1 MTLEELEIKVID
13 WAEDKQI
20 FSKATRSK
28 QFDKTQE
35 EVTELKEAITKIE
48 FIYGKLNY
56 PRNKYLTQIEIDAH
70 LEIMDA
76 IGDIILTLII
86 QAKMN
91 GVNIQRCLQ
100 LAYEEIKDRTGEM
113 KNGTFVKDK

>member
-28 QFDKTQE
+28 QFDLTQE
-35 EVTELKEAITKIE
+35 KVTELKEAITKIE
-48 FIYGKLNY
+48 FIYGQLNY
-56 PRNKYLTQIEIDAH
+56 PRDKYLTQIEIDEH

-76 IGDIILTLII
+76 IGDIIFTLII

-100 LAYEEIKDRTGEM
+100 LAYEEIKDRTGEI
-113 KNGTFVKDK
+113 KNK

>member
-35 EVTELKEAITKIE
+35 EVTELKEAITKIDVYSE
-48 FIYGKLNY
+48 FEGAEYF
-56 PRNKYLTQIEIDAH
+56 LTDAH
-70 LEIMDA
+70 VELVDA
-76 IGDIILTLII
+76 IGDIMVTLII
-86 QAKMN
+86 QARMN
-91 GVNIQRCLQ
+91 GVDIQRCLEQ
-100 LAYEEIKDRTGEM
+100 AYNEIKDRTGQM